1 MRKILSLM
9 LVLCLALAAFPAA
22 AEDLA
27 GEWNLLILGLQAG
40 TGTFNADGTLHMVMD
55 IEESSESD
63 GTWVL
68 EGDTLTLTFD
78 GQSQVLTRVEDQ
90 FVNDAMYMTLS
101 REPAKI
107 TYNMFVDYT
116 TNGTLP
122 ENVTAEEM
130 TAALQAIM
138 TIMIA
143 SGSESSDPVVDGSAS
158 VADEAAP
165 AADESVQSAPAEG
178 DVNSSLIVTEES
190 FVARENYSGDP
201 DYYLFLVVHNN
212 SESPLY
218 INKASATLQDAE
230 GNEIGS
236 AKYLYGSASRYL
248 EPQETSVVSLR
259 FEMNGSAAPDRYS
272 YTVESKVPESWNKPD
287 HEIPVRTADLAVD
300 LKEAG
305 SYENILQAKI
315 ELVNPDETPV
325 SDPRTAV
332 VLRSEDGKILD
343 LYTHSLYN
351 LAIGA
356 DSSIILTLP
365 FGSPVQDF
373 CIKNGLTPAGV
384 EVYAWYEEP

>member
-9 LVLCLALAAFPAA
+9 LVLCLALSAFPAA

-40 TGTFNADGTLHMVMD
+40 TGTLNADGTLHMVMD

-122 ENVTAEEM
+122 ENVTVEEM
-130 TAALQAIM
+130 TAAVQSIM
-138 TIMIA
+138 TIMMA
-143 SGSESSDPVVDGSAS
+143 SGSEPSDPVVDGSAS

-165 AADESVQSAPAEG
+165 AAVESAPGEE
-178 DVNSSLIVTEES
+178 DINSSLIVTEKS

-218 INKASATLQDAE
+218 INKATASLQDAE
-230 GNEIGS
+230 DNEIGS

-287 HEIPVRTADLAVD
+287 HEIPVRTAELASD

-305 SYENILQAKI
+305 SYENVLQAKI

-332 VLRSEDGKILD
+332 VLRSEDGKILE
-343 LYTHSLYN
+343 LYTYSLYN

-356 DSSIILTLP
+356 DSSIFLTLP
-365 FGSPVQDF
+365 FGSPVQDY
-373 CIKNGLTPAGV
+373 CIKNSLTPAGV

>member
-1 MRKILSLM
+1 MRKFLSLM
-9 LVLCLALAAFPAA
+9 LVLCLALAAFPAT

-40 TGTFNADGTLHMVMD
+40 TGTLNADGTLHMVMD

-68 EGDTLTLTFD
+68 EGDALTLTFD
-78 GQSQVLTRVEDQ
+78 GQSEVLTRVEDQ

-107 TYNMFVDYT
+107 TYKMFVDYT

-130 TAALQAIM
+130 TAVLQSIM
-138 TIMIA
+138 TIMMA
-143 SGSESSDPVVDGSAS
+143 SGAEPSNPVVDGSAS

-218 INKASATLQDAE
+218 INKATASLQDAE
-230 GNEIGS
+230 DNEIGS

-287 HEIPVRTADLAVD
+287 HEIPVRTADLASD

-305 SYENILQAKI
+305 SYENVLQAKI

-332 VLRSEDGKILD
+332 VLRSEDGKILE

-351 LAIGA
+351 VAIGA
-356 DSSIILTLP
+356 DSSIFLTLS
-365 FGSPVQDF
+365 FGSPVQDY
-373 CIKNGLTPAGV
+373 CIKNSLTPAGV

>member
-9 LVLCLALAAFPAA
+9 LVLCLALSAFPAA

-40 TGTFNADGTLHMVMD
+40 TGTLNADGTLHMVMD

-107 TYNMFVDYT
+107 TYNMFTDYT

-122 ENVTAEEM
+122 ENVTVEEM
-130 TAALQAIM
+130 TAAVQSIM
-138 TIMIA
+138 TIMMA
-143 SGSESSDPVVDGSAS
+143 SGSEPSDPVVDGSAS

-165 AADESVQSAPAEG
+165 AAVESAPGEE
-178 DVNSSLIVTEES
+178 DINSSLIVTEKS

-218 INKASATLQDAE
+218 INKATASLQDAE
-230 GNEIGS
+230 DNEIGS

-287 HEIPVRTADLAVD
+287 HEIPVRTAELASD

-305 SYENILQAKI
+305 SYENVLQAKI

-332 VLRSEDGKILD
+332 VLRSEDGKILE
-343 LYTHSLYN
+343 LYTYSLYN

-356 DSSIILTLP
+356 DSSIFLTLP
-365 FGSPVQDF
+365 FGSPVQDY
-373 CIKNGLTPAGV
+373 CIKNSLTPAGV

>member
-40 TGTFNADGTLHMVMD
+40 TGTLNADGTLHMVMD

-107 TYNMFVDYT
+107 TYNMFADYT

-122 ENVTAEEM
+122 ENVTVEEM
-130 TAALQAIM
+130 TAALQSIM
-138 TIMIA
+138 TIMMA
-143 SGSESSDPVVDGSAS
+143 SGSEPSDPVVDGSAS

-165 AADESVQSAPAEG
+165 AAVESAPGEE
-178 DVNSSLIVTEES
+178 DINSSLIVTEKS

-218 INKASATLQDAE
+218 INKATASLQDAE
-230 GNEIGS
+230 DNEIGS

-287 HEIPVRTADLAVD
+287 HEIPVRTAELASD

-305 SYENILQAKI
+305 SYENVLQAKI

-332 VLRSEDGKILD
+332 VLRSKDGKILE
-343 LYTHSLYN
+343 LYTYSLYN

-356 DSSIILTLP
+356 DSSIFLTLP
-365 FGSPVQDF
+365 FGSPVQDY
-373 CIKNGLTPAGV
+373 CIKNSLTPAGV

>member
-40 TGTFNADGTLHMVMD
+40 TGTLNADGTLHMVMD

-107 TYNMFVDYT
+107 TYNMFADYT

-122 ENVTAEEM
+122 ENVTVEEM
-130 TAALQAIM
+130 TAALQSIM
-138 TIMIA
+138 TIMMA
-143 SGSESSDPVVDGSAS
+143 SGSEPSDPVVDGSAS

-165 AADESVQSAPAEG
+165 AAVESAPGEE
-178 DVNSSLIVTEES
+178 DINSSLIVTEKS

-218 INKASATLQDAE
+218 INKATASLQDAE
-230 GNEIGS
+230 DNEIGS

-287 HEIPVRTADLAVD
+287 HEIPVRTAELASD

-305 SYENILQAKI
+305 SYENVLQAKI

-332 VLRSEDGKILD
+332 VLRSEDGKILE
-343 LYTHSLYN
+343 LYTYSLYN

-356 DSSIILTLP
+356 DSSIFLTLP
-365 FGSPVQDF
+365 FGSPVQDY
-373 CIKNGLTPAGV
+373 CIKNSLTPAGV

>member
-40 TGTFNADGTLHMVMD
+40 TGTLNADGTLHMVMD

-107 TYNMFVDYT
+107 TYNMFADYT

-122 ENVTAEEM
+122 ENVTVEEM
-130 TAALQAIM
+130 TAALQSIM
-138 TIMIA
+138 TIMMA
-143 SGSESSDPVVDGSAS
+143 SGSEPSDPVVDGSAS

-165 AADESVQSAPAEG
+165 AAVESAPGEE
-178 DVNSSLIVTEES
+178 DINSSLIVTEKS

-218 INKASATLQDAE
+218 INKATASLQDAE
-230 GNEIGS
+230 DNEIGS

-287 HEIPVRTADLAVD
+287 HEIPVRTAELASD

-305 SYENILQAKI
+305 SYENVLQAKI

-332 VLRSEDGKILD
+332 VLRSKDGKILE
-343 LYTHSLYN
+343 LYTYSLYN

-356 DSSIILTLP
+356 DSSIFLTLP
-365 FGSPVQDF
+365 FGSPVQDY

>member
-9 LVLCLALAAFPAA
+9 LVLCLALAAFPAV

-40 TGTFNADGTLHMVMD
+40 TGTLNADGTLHMVMD

-130 TAALQAIM
+130 TAALQSIM
-138 TIMIA
+138 TIMMA
-143 SGSESSDPVVDGSAS
+143 SGSEPSDPVVDGSAS

-165 AADESVQSAPAEG
+165 AAVESAPGEE
-178 DVNSSLIVTEES
+178 DINSSLIVTEKS

-218 INKASATLQDAE
+218 INKATASLQDAE
-230 GNEIGS
+230 DNEIGS

-287 HEIPVRTADLAVD
+287 HEIPVRTAELASD

-305 SYENILQAKI
+305 SYENVLQAKI

-332 VLRSEDGKILD
+332 VLRSEDGKILE
-343 LYTHSLYN
+343 LYTYSLYN

-356 DSSIILTLP
+356 DSSIFLTLP
-365 FGSPVQDF
+365 FGSPVQDY
-373 CIKNGLTPAGV
+373 CIKNSLTPAGV

>member
-9 LVLCLALAAFPAA
+9 LVLCLALSAFPAA

-40 TGTFNADGTLHMVMD
+40 TGTLNADGTLHMVMD

-122 ENVTAEEM
+122 ENVTVEEM
-130 TAALQAIM
+130 TAALQSIM
-138 TIMIA
+138 TIMMA
-143 SGSESSDPVVDGSAS
+143 SGSEPSDPVVDGSAS

-165 AADESVQSAPAEG
+165 AAVESAPGEE
-178 DVNSSLIVTEES
+178 DINSSLIVTEKS

-218 INKASATLQDAE
+218 INKATASLQDAE
-230 GNEIGS
+230 DNEIGS

-287 HEIPVRTADLAVD
+287 HEIPVRTAELASD

-305 SYENILQAKI
+305 SYENVLQAKI

-332 VLRSEDGKILD
+332 VLRSEDGKILE
-343 LYTHSLYN
+343 LYTYSLYN

-356 DSSIILTLP
+356 DSSIFLTLP
-365 FGSPVQDF
+365 FGSPVQDY
-373 CIKNGLTPAGV
+373 CIKNSLTPAGV

>member
-130 TAALQAIM
+130 TAVLQSIM
-138 TIMIA
+138 TIMMA
-143 SGSESSDPVVDGSAS
+143 SGSEPSDPVVDGSAS

-165 AADESVQSAPAEG
+165 AAVESAPGEE
-178 DVNSSLIVTEES
+178 DINSSLIVTEKS

-201 DYYLFLVVHNN
+201 DYYLFLVVQNN

-230 GNEIGS
+230 DNEIGS

-272 YTVESKVPESWNKPD
+272 YTVESKVPDSWNKPD

-305 SYENILQAKI
+305 SYENVLQAKI

-332 VLRSEDGKILD
+332 VLRSED
-343 LYTHSLYN
+343 
-351 LAIGA
+351 
-356 DSSIILTLP
+356 
-365 FGSPVQDF
+365 
-373 CIKNGLTPAGV
+373 
-384 EVYAWYEEP
+384 

>member
-40 TGTFNADGTLHMVMD
+40 TGTLNADGTLHMVMD

-122 ENVTAEEM
+122 ENVTVEEM
-130 TAALQAIM
+130 TAALQSIM
-138 TIMIA
+138 TIMMA
-143 SGSESSDPVVDGSAS
+143 SGSEPSDPVVDGSAS

-165 AADESVQSAPAEG
+165 AAVESAPGEE
-178 DVNSSLIVTEES
+178 DINSSLIVTEKS

-218 INKASATLQDAE
+218 INKATASLQDAE
-230 GNEIGS
+230 DNEIGS

-287 HEIPVRTADLAVD
+287 HEIPVRTAELASD

-305 SYENILQAKI
+305 SYENVLQAKI

-332 VLRSEDGKILD
+332 VLRSEDGKILE
-343 LYTHSLYN
+343 LYTYSLYN

-356 DSSIILTLP
+356 DSSIFLTLP
-365 FGSPVQDF
+365 FGSPVQDY
-373 CIKNGLTPAGV
+373 CIKNSLTPAGV

>member
-9 LVLCLALAAFPAA
+9 LVLCLALSAFPAA

-40 TGTFNADGTLHMVMD
+40 TGTLNADGTLHMVMD

-122 ENVTAEEM
+122 ENVTVEEM
-130 TAALQAIM
+130 TAALQSIM
-138 TIMIA
+138 TIMMV
-143 SGSESSDPVVDGSAS
+143 SGSEPSDPVVDGSAS

-165 AADESVQSAPAEG
+165 AAVESAPGEE
-178 DVNSSLIVTEES
+178 DINSSLIVTEKS

-218 INKASATLQDAE
+218 INKATASLQDAE
-230 GNEIGS
+230 DNEIGS

-287 HEIPVRTADLAVD
+287 HEIPVRTAELASD

-305 SYENILQAKI
+305 SYENVLQAKI

-332 VLRSEDGKILD
+332 VLRSEDGKILE
-343 LYTHSLYN
+343 LYTYSLYN

-356 DSSIILTLP
+356 DSSIFLTLP
-365 FGSPVQDF
+365 FGSPVQDY
-373 CIKNGLTPAGV
+373 CIKNSLTPAGV